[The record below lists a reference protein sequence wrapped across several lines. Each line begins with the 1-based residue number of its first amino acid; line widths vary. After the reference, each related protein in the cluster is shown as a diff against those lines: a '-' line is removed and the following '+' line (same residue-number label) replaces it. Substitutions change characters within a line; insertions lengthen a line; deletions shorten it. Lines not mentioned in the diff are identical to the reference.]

1 MVHFAQLTITTERS
15 TVVVGFNNVSLMGC
29 VGGLKME
36 NGNTQNCKSLPSLTQ
51 NRLFK
56 CSW

>member
-1 MVHFAQLTITTERS
+1 MVHFAQLTITTEGS

-36 NGNTQNCKSLPSLTQ
+36 NGNTQNCKSLTSLTQ
-51 NRLFK
+51 NRLLK